1 MVFVDVMA
9 DDYGNDDDEF
19 FGGRLSDKSS
29 IVLFLSD
36 GIAGCNYT
44 KPNNLWKVVCI
55 DNHFSNAPKTQGS

>member
-19 FGGRLSDKSS
+19 FGGRLRDKSS

-44 KPNNLWKVVCI
+44 KPNNL
-55 DNHFSNAPKTQGS
+55 

>member
-9 DDYGNDDDEF
+9 DDYGNDDDES

-44 KPNNLWKVVCI
+44 KPNNL
-55 DNHFSNAPKTQGS
+55 